1 MLKQLIRY
9 GFVPFMLF
17 GLNGLAFW
25 IVWQGYSYLWIALVL
40 ALAIATSFAAEAF
53 APKHVEWNHD
63 QHDTQTNIFHAIVYE
78 LQNINGVLLIPLI
91 VWLLPSFDLWPT
103 EWPLV
108 AQLLLAIIATD
119 FAMTMMHYLSHR
131 FTFLWRLHAV
141 HHGVTRLY
149 GFNGLVRHPLHQAID
164 MVVGSMPLV
173 LLGMPVEVAVLLGVA
188 VAVQLMIQHA
198 NVDYVLGPFRNHLSI
213 GELHHLHH
221 VNWGTEGDCNF
232 GLFFT
237 IWDRMLG
244 TFNPQPSRIIKAND
258 MGIDEVPRLPE
269 SYWQQVLFP
278 IYYKPGQ
285 GAAAQDRRALG
296 DIEPAE

>member
-1 MLKQLIRY
+1 MVQLVRY
-9 GFVPFMLF
+9 GFVPFMLL
-17 GLNGLAFW
+17 GVNGLGYM
-25 IVWQGYSYLWIALVL
+25 IVVNGWSYLWIAPVL
-40 ALAIATSFAAEAF
+40 ALAIASSFLAEAI
-53 APKHVEWNHD
+53 APKHIEWNHD
-63 QHDTQTNIFHAIVYE
+63 QHDTTTNIWHAVVYE
-78 LQNINGVLLIPLI
+78 IQNINGVLLIPLI
-91 VWLLPSFDLWPT
+91 VWLLPSADLWPT
-103 EWPLV
+103 HWPIL
-108 AQLLLAIIATD
+108 AQLILAIVATD

-131 FTFLWRLHAV
+131 FEFLWRLHAI

-164 MVVGSMPLV
+164 MLVGSMPLV

-213 GELHHLHH
+213 GELHHMHH

-237 IWDRMLG
+237 VWDRLLLG
-244 TFNPQPSRIIKAND
+244 TFNPHPSRTIGARD

-269 SYWQQVLFP
+269 SYWRQVLFP
-278 IYYKPGQ
+278 IYYKPGA

-296 DIEPAE
+296 DLEAAE